1 MSLVINYLPPS
12 MMKHHTTIIPTLL
25 TSRVIT
31 RHLKPILV
39 TSQKTWPHIVLTL
52 TSISTT
58 TPATPR
64 AIPHS
69 PLFKHLSRPRTT
81 THQKSNQRMILN
93 SSTKVRSC
101 VEKANE
107 VSFNLKKT
115 VKKCFRT
122 NLCLAYLNSK
132 EIIPHRKTKSLELWK
147 SSKLINFK

>member
-12 MMKHHTTIIPTLL
+12 TMKHHTTIIPTLL

-31 RHLKPILV
+31 RHLNPILV
-39 TSQKTWPHIVLTL
+39 TSQKTWPHIVLTSTL
-52 TSISTT
+52 ISTT

-69 PLFKHLSRPRTT
+69 PLFRHLSRPRTT
-81 THQKSNQRMILN
+81 THLKSNQRMILN

-107 VSFNLKKT
+107 VSFNLKKNSLKNAFEPIYVLPIWILKKLYRI
-115 VKKCFRT
+115 VKLKIR
-122 NLCLAYLNSK
+122 
-132 EIIPHRKTKSLELWK
+132 IMKT
-147 SSKLINFK
+147 